1 MTILVSEGTTGGFS
15 KQYTLSQLF
24 ALLFHDVESNMYYH
38 DVSFI
43 LFYFNFLFIVG
54 HFFVIIIIIIIFF

>member
-1 MTILVSEGTTGGFS
+1 MAILVSEGTTGGFS

-38 DVSFI
+38 EVLFI
-43 LFYFNFLFIVG
+43 YFYFYYYYFKKANVG
-54 HFFVIIIIIIIFF
+54 KGV